1 MEVITSHAL
10 MRFVH
15 IVLFAYWLGADLGV
29 FLGAKHMA
37 KPGLDWQERMR
48 MRRLVLAIDL
58 GPRVALIMML
68 PVGFQ
73 LAQAWGA
80 PIPSG
85 WMPIVWIVAFA
96 WLALMLSVHFQAGS
110 DIGETLRK
118 LDLGVRYVVMLSM
131 LGAGIAAF
139 SGAIENLP
147 GWLSFK
153 LGLFGLI
160 IGNGLLLRRA
170 ASGWTRAAECY
181 ADNDIAGG
189 EAIIQD
195 TRDGGARLALMIWTL
210 VAIMAFVGTVKP
222 V

>member
-29 FLGAKHMA
+29 YLGAKHMA
-37 KPGLDWQERMR
+37 KPGLDWHERMR

-58 GPRVALIMML
+58 GPRVALILML

-80 PIPSG
+80 PIPAA
-85 WMPIVWIVAFA
+85 WMPVVWVVGFA
-96 WLALMLSVHFQAGS
+96 WLALMLSVHFRAGS
-110 DIGETLRK
+110 DLGETLRK
-118 LDLGVRYVVMLSM
+118 IDLSVRYIVMVSM
-131 LGAGIAAF
+131 LGAGIVAY
-139 SGAIENLP
+139 SGAIGPLP

-160 IGNGLLLRRA
+160 IGNGLLLRRVA
-170 ASGWTRAAECY
+170 GGWTRAAECY
-181 ADNDIAGG
+181 AKDDIDGG

-195 TRDGGARLALMIWTL
+195 TRSSGARLALMIWTL